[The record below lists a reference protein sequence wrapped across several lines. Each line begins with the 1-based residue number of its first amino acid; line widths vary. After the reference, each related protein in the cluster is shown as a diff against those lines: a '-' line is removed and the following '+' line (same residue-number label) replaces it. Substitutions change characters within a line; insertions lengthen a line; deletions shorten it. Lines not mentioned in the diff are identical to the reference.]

1 MESAEDSPA
10 QTGESQTGESQTG
23 APRAGSAEASGFVL
37 DHLLAAL
44 GDAMPGDQHGRLAPY
59 IARAAHAATDP
70 PIERRRALRCAEW
83 ADEIVAIP
91 AHSHLAKLARRAREV
106 VRQLGRTASSEI
118 ADAQLLV
125 YWRDHAAVSP
135 GIAAEATMVA
145 EAIHVA
151 TAVADQVGW
160 EEVPWQSLIE
170 DLLAITKP

>member
-1 MESAEDSPA
+1 MESPEDSPA
-10 QTGESQTGESQTG
+10 QAGESQTEEV
-23 APRAGSAEASGFVL
+23 AEAAEASSFVL

-44 GDAMPGDQHGRLAPY
+44 GDAMPAGQREKLAPY
-59 IARAAHAATDP
+59 GARAAHAGTDP
-70 PIERRRALRCAEW
+70 AAERRRALRCAEW

-106 VRQLGRTASSEI
+106 VRELGRTASSEI

-135 GIAAEATMVA
+135 EVAAEATWVA

-151 TAVADQVGW
+151 KAVADQVGW
-160 EEVPWQSLIE
+160 EEVPWESLIE
-170 DLLAITKP
+170 DLLAVTAP